1 MRTIPAQSAWS
12 PGGSRTTDRHREIL
26 PQCAAQASA
35 SSTLLLCVWKFRI
48 LRRRTSG
55 EIMHHV
61 TATELQRQ
69 FGRIKRIARR
79 EVVQVTDHGQVDFV
93 MIPAEDYARMRRRD
107 LVVAHIHD
115 LPDATIEA
123 IMSAGL
129 DHLLEDD

>member
-1 MRTIPAQSAWS
+1 MRTANPTKTPPLASHLQIAHITHKQP
-12 PGGSRTTDRHREIL
+12 IL
-26 PQCAAQASA
+26 
-35 SSTLLLCVWKFRI
+35 
-48 LRRRTSG
+48 G
-55 EIMHHV
+55 EIMRHV

-107 LVVAHIHD
+107 LTVAQIHD
-115 LPDATIEA
+115 LPSTTIEA

-129 DHLLEDD
+129 DHLPEGD